1 MKTKK
6 PESEYLDS
14 VKSAEILLNL
24 TGEFHS
30 NKFEDSTH
38 PSQTHVQMLKKLNY
52 LWMYSSQ
59 LKLGDMVLLQT

>member
-1 MKTKK
+1 MKTTK
-6 PESEYLDS
+6 PESESLDY

-30 NKFEDSTH
+30 NKFKDSTH
-38 PSQTHVQMLKKLNY
+38 PSQTHIQMLKKLN
-52 LWMYSSQ
+52 LQ

>member
-6 PESEYLDS
+6 PESESLDS
-14 VKSAEILLNL
+14 VNSAEILLNL

-30 NKFEDSTH
+30 NKFKDSAH
-38 PSQTHVQMLKKLNY
+38 PSQTHIQMLKKLNY
-52 LWMYSSQ
+52 LWVHSSQ